1 MAPANKFYKLLS
13 GAWWWWDVSR
23 ALGAMYPWPGLPV
36 LPAQAGLS
44 SAEAPNRPSSA
55 SHLELMV
62 SWSRPGANMV
72 GSTVSDSDPGLL
84 VLTLLSYASLLP
96 TAHFASPALSFFAG
110 LQEPL
115 P

>member
-36 LPAQAGLS
+36 LPAQS
-44 SAEAPNRPSSA
+44 T
-55 SHLELMV
+55 SHLELTV
-62 SWSRPGANMV
+62 SWSSPGANMV
-72 GSTVSDSDPGLL
+72 DSTVLDSDPGLL

-96 TAHFASPALSFFAG
+96 TAHFATPALSFFAG